1 MKSDAVNSSFL
12 DYSLINGLVFD
23 IIEQLD
29 YTKNQNQIA
38 LMNYELNNMIIAEP
52 EEIKAEEEPES
63 LILIDSEGQDVHN

>member
-38 LMNYELNNMIIAEP
+38 LMNYELNNLIIAEP